1 MTIER
6 DPPALHRNPPQT
18 RLEWMIEE
26 FEAARR
32 RRRVRPE
39 RPVDLTPD
47 TEPKPAV
54 TAASS

>member
-6 DPPALHRNPPQT
+6 DPPALNRDQPQT

-32 RRRVRPE
+32 RRRVRAE
-39 RPVDLTPD
+39 RPVDETPD
-47 TEPKPAV
+47 TEPKPAITV
-54 TAASS
+54 ASL